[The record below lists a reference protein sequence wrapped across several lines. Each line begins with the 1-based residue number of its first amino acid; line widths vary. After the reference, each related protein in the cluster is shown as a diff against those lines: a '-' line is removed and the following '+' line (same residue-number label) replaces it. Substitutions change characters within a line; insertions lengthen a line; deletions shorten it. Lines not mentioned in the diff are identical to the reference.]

1 MAATIEGLEGVL
13 ERFETMGDAA
23 ALEKALNKCVLLV
36 ERQAKINAQAI
47 SDTGNGEGLAG
58 SITSNV
64 EGDKGIVYT
73 PLFFAPYVE
82 YGTGIEATHPTKPG
96 RQDVP
101 WVFVKNSGK
110 EGSSQKSYTL
120 EEAKKTMAY
129 LRSKGLDAYYTY
141 GMKPQPFMRPALD
154 SNKEEIK
161 RLLMGGLLQN
171 D

>member
-1 MAATIEGLEGVL
+1 MAVEIEGLNGVFERLEGIANQETI
-13 ERFETMGDAA
+13 ER
-23 ALEKALNKCVLLV
+23 ALNNATLTV
-36 ERQAKINAQAI
+36 ERAAKINAQAI

-58 SITSNV
+58 SITSV
-64 EGDKGIVYT
+64 VKDLKGVVFT

-82 YGTGIEATHPTKPG
+82 YGTGIEATHPTRQG

-110 EGSSQKSYTL
+110 EGSSQRSYTL
-120 EEAKKTMAY
+120 DEAKKAMAF

-154 SNKEEIK
+154 DNREEIL
-161 RLLMGGLLQN
+161 RLLKKGLLE
-171 D
+171 